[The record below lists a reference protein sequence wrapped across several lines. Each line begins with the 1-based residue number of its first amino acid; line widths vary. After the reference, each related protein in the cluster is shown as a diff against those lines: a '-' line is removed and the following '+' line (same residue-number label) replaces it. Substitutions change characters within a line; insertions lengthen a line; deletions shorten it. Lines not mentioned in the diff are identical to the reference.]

1 MSQSI
6 RGLQIIVDQSAM
18 SQDAGSGKGASSA
31 LTKFGVELGAQIGL
45 DLAIHQ
51 IFSSGAA

>member
-18 SQDAGSGKGASSA
+18 SQDAGSGKGDSSA
-31 LTKFGVELGAQIGL
+31 LTKFGVELGAPIAL
-45 DLAIHQ
+45 TRLLTK
-51 IFSSGAA
+51 